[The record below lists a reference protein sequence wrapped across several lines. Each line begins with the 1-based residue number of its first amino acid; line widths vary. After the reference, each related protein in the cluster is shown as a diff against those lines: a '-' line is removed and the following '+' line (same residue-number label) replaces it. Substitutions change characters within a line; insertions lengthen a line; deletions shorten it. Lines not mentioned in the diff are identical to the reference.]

1 MAKLYKYYQIIGGK
15 EVWQP
20 IQAEQSLETVRPT
33 FVTILAV
40 DTLLAEKPTRED
52 LDAAKYSG
60 PLYFDLD
67 SDDIQE
73 SIDDA
78 RTTVHRLQSYG
89 LQAYDFEVYLSGKKG
104 LHIIIPEAAF
114 NQKPVPT
121 HRLFDVYKE
130 IAFKLST
137 PSTDLRVYTG
147 RKGRMLRTCYN
158 IRENG
163 NYKVQ
168 ISVQELESLTPE
180 NYKTLCSQP
189 RHMPPAR
196 PEFRFQ
202 FGLLFDEAV
211 QKAGVTK
218 KRRKPRA
225 VTPNQIQA
233 DLPVVVKLLNG
244 ESDAG
249 FNLLAMQLAL
259 YARESGWSEEEF
271 LNRAQGLIANH
282 KGGQRYGSP
291 KARERELC
299 NMLMYVEDNYA
310 YEYNS
315 AAFTKLLKPV
325 AAEGADL
332 GAEADYDADYVPTDD
347 SFSNLGGGLYSSP
360 AGYYT
365 KSDDGA
371 ETLVLKASFKDVSTL
386 IDANSG
392 AIVALTAKMRGQDM
406 SMTPEDFLSSSAMQR
421 AVSRTGIS
429 FTGTDVVARKL
440 YEMLT
445 DESKRNGANTLL
457 IDKEGLSWF
466 KSVRSDEEELRKGF
480 LIYADERGV
489 RPSALVQGTYPLKF
503 NGYPDPTGKFHS
515 DLSRC
520 PSFEDYLAVEGNKA
534 KAEDALWNLFR
545 SQPAEVLSKLL
556 GWQVACFYRSIFQ
569 VCYGKFPLL
578 HVVGQAGSGKSET
591 NLALLR
597 LHYHH
602 ADPVQISPT
611 STVFAIQ
618 SFMMASAS
626 LPLFIDEYKPNDM
639 SYDKHHAMKL
649 MLRDAYN
656 CRPVMRGGGSRGKEG
671 FANVSEQTLTAPTLF
686 VAEAIESE
694 TALLERVVLATFR
707 RLPGLKGSQQFAHF
721 QKFQQHQVILSH
733 IGAFILQSMLARL
746 DKESFMTKFDALYAA
761 ARKRYCLQPGDMDTL
776 SPEEIKRKSH
786 GRERIVYNYAVAE
799 FGLGVFGWVLKT
811 QFGDK
816 FDEEM
821 AELRNACYARMG
833 DLVTNTV
840 PEYIRVLQHLGDM
853 TLIAPESPSKL
864 SAGFEY
870 QMKDMGGKR
879 VLELAVR
886 PAYNK
891 YRGYCKALGIKPLF
905 NGEDSLSLA
914 LRDCGQFLDTGTG
927 TKHLPSSTIRLDYE
941 SLIDMGCTIFAE
953 K

>member
-1 MAKLYKYYQIIGGK
+1 MAKLYKYYQLIGGK
-15 EVWQP
+15 EAWQP
-20 IQAEQSLETVRPT
+20 IQAEQTLEGVRPT

-67 SDDIQE
+67 AEDIQ
-73 SIDDA
+73 DA
-78 RTTVHRLQSYG
+78 IADAKVTVQRLQSYG

-104 LHIIIPEAAF
+104 LHIIIPEVAF
-114 NQKPVPT
+114 NQKPVPMY
-121 HRLFDVYKE
+121 RLFDVYKE

-158 IRENG
+158 VRENG

-168 ISVQELESLTPE
+168 ISLQELESLTPE
-180 NYKTLCSQP
+180 TYKSLCAAP

-218 KRRKPRA
+218 KRRKPKV
-225 VTPNQIQA
+225 VTPGQIQQ

-244 ESDAG
+244 ESEAG
-249 FNLLAMQLAL
+249 FNLIAMQLAL
-259 YARESGWSEEEF
+259 YARESGWNEEQF
-271 LNRAQGLIANH
+271 INRAQGLIANH
-282 KGGQRYGSP
+282 KGGSRYGSA

-299 NMLMYVEDNYA
+299 NMLMYVEDNFA

-315 AAFTKLLKPV
+315 GAFAKLLTPV
-325 AAEGADL
+325 AAPEGPT
-332 GAEADYDADYVPTDD
+332 AEAGDETLEDGEHAGYDCGIYRGPD
-347 SFSNLGGGLYSSP
+347 
-360 AGYYT
+360 GYYT
-365 KSDDGA
+365 RNDEGIENYFMRGIVK
-371 ETLVLKASFKDVSTL
+371 EVTTLVDPNT
-386 IDANSG
+386 G
-392 AIVALTAKMRGQDM
+392 AIMALTGKMAGQDLTF
-406 SMTPEDFLSSSAMQR
+406 SPEDFQSSSAMQR

-429 FTGTDVVARKL
+429 FTASDIVARKL
-440 YEMLT
+440 YEMLI
-445 DESKRNGANTLL
+445 DESKRAGANTLL
-457 IDKEGLSWF
+457 VEKEGLSWF
-466 KSVRSDEEELRKGF
+466 KSARSDEEELRKGF

-489 RPSALVQGTYPLKF
+489 RPSVHVQGDYPLKF

-520 PSFEDYLAVEGNKA
+520 PSFEDYLAVEGNREKA
-534 KAEDALWNLFR
+534 QDALWNLFR
-545 SQPAEVLSKLL
+545 AQPAEVLGKLL
-556 GWQVACFYRSIFQ
+556 GWQVACFYRSVFH

-578 HVVGQAGSGKSET
+578 HVVGQAGAGKTEV

-618 SFMMASAS
+618 SFMMSSAS
-626 LPLFIDEYKPNDM
+626 IPLFVDEYKPNDM
-639 SYDKHHAMKL
+639 PFEKHHAMKL

-656 CRPVMRGGGSRGKEG
+656 CRPVMRGGGKRGSEG
-671 FANVSEQTLTAPTLF
+671 FASVNEQTLTAPTMF
-686 VAEAIESE
+686 VAEAIEAE

-707 RLPGLKGSQQFAHF
+707 RLPGIKGAQQFAHF
-721 QKFQQHQVILSH
+721 QRFQQNQVVLSH
-733 IGAFILQSMLARL
+733 IGAFILQNMLARL
-746 DKESFMTKFDALYAA
+746 DRESFSSKFDALYAA
-761 ARKRYCLQPGDMDTL
+761 ARAKHCLQPGDLDTL
-776 SPEEIKRKSH
+776 SAEEIKRKGH

-811 QFGDK
+811 QFGDM
-816 FDEEM
+816 FDKEM
-821 AELRNACYARMG
+821 AELRNACYSRMS
-833 DLVTNTV
+833 DLVSNTV
-840 PEYIRVLQHLGDM
+840 PEYVRVLQHLGDM
-853 TLIAPESPSKL
+853 SHLQPDSQAKL
-864 SAGFEY
+864 NYGYEF
-870 QMKDMGGKR
+870 QLKDMGGRR

-891 YRGYCKALGIKPLF
+891 YRIYCKNLGMKPLF
-905 NGEDSLSLA
+905 NGEDSLALA
-914 LRDCGQFLDTGTG
+914 LKDCGQFMDISAG
-927 TKHLPSSTIRLDYE
+927 TKHLPAATTRLDYE
-941 SLIDMGCTIFAE
+941 SLVEAGMTIFAE